1 MIIILKRGADR
12 EKVEELKASLTEK
25 GLKLH
30 LSDGLEASLIG
41 LIGDTSHIQEDQLR
55 ALEVVED
62 VRRIREPYKKA
73 NRSMHP
79 EDTVIDICGQKIGGG
94 HFQVIAGA
102 LFCGNERADDRGCL

>member
-12 EKVEELKASLTEK
+12 EKVEEQKASLTEK

-55 ALEVVED
+55 A
-62 VRRIREPYKKA
+62 
-73 NRSMHP
+73 
-79 EDTVIDICGQKIGGG
+79 IDL
-94 HFQVIAGA
+94 V
-102 LFCGNERADDRGCL
+102 